1 MLNKSSIP
9 LLGGIVAGIGASLCC
24 AGPLVLLLLGFGG
37 AWVSN
42 LTLLEPYRPLFIAAA
57 LIALSIAYMQI
68 FKPKSNCDVGKVCA
82 KPQTNRLYKYL
93 FVGGAVITVFA
104 ISSPYLIALFY

>member
-1 MLNKSSIP
+1 MFNKSSIP
-9 LLGGIVAGIGASLCC
+9 LIGGIIAGIGASLCC
-24 AGPLVLLLLGFGG
+24 VGPLVLLLLGFGG

-42 LTLLEPYRPLFIAAA
+42 LTLLEPYRPLFIGAA
-57 LIALSIAYMQI
+57 LIALSIAYSQI
-68 FKPKSNCDVGKVCA
+68 FKPKSNCEAGKICA

-93 FVGGAVITVFA
+93 FSGVTIITVIA